1 MANSER
7 HNLLSGTAITSLGTL
22 ASRVLGLA
30 RDTATAALFGLAAG
44 GVLDALLMA
53 FRIPNLFRALFG
65 EGALT
70 ASYVPVFTQ
79 TLEKDRDEARQL
91 YRATMRW
98 LATVLVILTISGETA
113 IGIWAWFVREN
124 PRVLLLAGLLA
135 VLLPYLI
142 LVCLAALS
150 CATLQALGRFAAAA
164 FAPAVLN
171 FFWIVGAIA
180 VAPRLAS
187 SNVEQAYLLAVCIL
201 IGGLLQWMVLWP
213 SLRREWLAV
222 DSESRHPHPGPLP
235 AGEGDTQGSENI
247 SALVS
252 RIRRGMLPTMLA
264 LTVTQLNTLS
274 DSVVAWVL
282 AAPHGGPQTISWLG
296 NIAYPMQQGA
306 VAAIYFGERVYQLP
320 LGLIGVAA
328 ATVVFPLLSR
338 HAARGDRTAVAC
350 DLTLGVRLVLL
361 IAIPCAVE
369 LAIMPEPI
377 ARLLYQH
384 GQFTPE
390 DVQRAARMI
399 AVYGAAVWAY
409 CTLPVLVRG
418 FYAMDDRIRPLR
430 IAVSMVALNLALD
443 LTLIWPLAETG
454 LAASTAISAVVQT
467 AALAMIFSRRH
478 EPLLWRALARTIG
491 LSVLAAAVMGTV
503 SLLVLHCI
511 PEKDGVWNALVRALG
526 PMAAGGAAYL
536 AVMMLIGR
544 SQWRELRSRN

>member
-1 MANSER
+1 MATSER

-22 ASRVLGLA
+22 TSRVLGLA

-79 TLEKDRDEARQL
+79 VLEEDRDRARQL
-91 YRATMRW
+91 YRATTRW
-98 LATVLVILTISGETA
+98 LATVLVILTIAGEAA
-113 IGIWAWFVREN
+113 IGIWAWLVRDN
-124 PRVLLLAGLLA
+124 PHVLLLAGLLA

-150 CATLQALGRFAAAA
+150 CATLQALGRFAASA

-171 FFWIVGAIA
+171 FFWIVGAI
-180 VAPRLAS
+180 VFAPRLAS
-187 SNVEQAYLLAVCIL
+187 SNVGLAYVLAIFIL

-213 SLRREWLAV
+213 SLRREWSAV
-222 DSESRHPHPGPLP
+222 DTDQSGAHN
-235 AGEGDTQGSENI
+235 SENI
-247 SALVS
+247 PALVS

-282 AAPHGGPQTISWLG
+282 AAPHSGPQTISWLG

-338 HAARGDRTAVAC
+338 HAARGDRTAVAS
-350 DLTLGVRLVLL
+350 DLTLGIRLVLL

-369 LAIMPEPI
+369 LAILPEPI

-384 GQFTPE
+384 GQFTAE

-418 FYAMDDRIRPLR
+418 FYAMDDRVRPLR
-430 IAVSMVALNLALD
+430 IAVSMVVLNLFLD

-467 AALAMIFSRRH
+467 AALAIIFSRRH
-478 EPLLWRALARTIG
+478 EPLLWRALAQTIG
-491 LSVLAAAVMGTV
+491 LSVLAAAVMAGV
-503 SLLVLHCI
+503 SLLVLHYI
-511 PEKDGVWNALVRALG
+511 PEKDGVWNALVRALE
-526 PMAAGGAAYL
+526 PMTAGGAAYL